1 VISQRDIKV
10 LESEFFVSK
19 IQDVSNRKRII
30 TNNYI
35 DSNTF
40 NLKKIKIYQDMI

>member
-1 VISQRDIKV
+1 MISQRDIKV

-35 DSNTF
+35 DNNTL
-40 NLKKIKIYQDMI
+40 NLKKIKIYQDVI